1 MNYLFRNIEHYE
13 YLTILILASL
23 CIVMFI
29 KKSYRFQ
36 FDELLNL
43 PTYGKYFILYNKR
56 GKKKNLF
63 NSLFFIFFTINI
75 SVYLNIA
82 LLSLEYIAQNNAT
95 YFLLTFLAIN
105 SYFVFKYLIEKL
117 IFNIL
122 NINYVF
128 ENYYFQKLTCI
139 NFISLL
145 FFITNIIFL
154 YIITNPSKFLIYF
167 SISLFFI
174 SYIISI
180 IIIVLYNQKK
190 FLNHW
195 FYFILYLCTLEIAP
209 FIIGTVLIK
218 NNFLNNLGV

>member
-23 CIVMFI
+23 CIVMLI

-63 NSLFFIFFTINI
+63 NSLFFIFFTINT

-95 YFLLTFLAIN
+95 YFLITFL
-105 SYFVFKYLIEKL
+105 
-117 IFNIL
+117 IL
-122 NINYVF
+122 LVAPIRF
-128 ENYYFQKLTCI
+128 ELM
-139 NFISLL
+139 ISGL
-145 FFITNIIFL
+145 
-154 YIITNPSKFLIYF
+154 
-167 SISLFFI
+167 
-174 SYIISI
+174 
-180 IIIVLYNQKK
+180 
-190 FLNHW
+190 
-195 FYFILYLCTLEIAP
+195 
-209 FIIGTVLIK
+209 
-218 NNFLNNLGV
+218 